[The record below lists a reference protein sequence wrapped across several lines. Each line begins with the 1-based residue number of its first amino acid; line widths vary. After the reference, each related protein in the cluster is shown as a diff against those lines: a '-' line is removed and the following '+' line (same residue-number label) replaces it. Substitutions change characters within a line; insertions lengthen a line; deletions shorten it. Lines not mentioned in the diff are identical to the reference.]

1 MTRRTALLL
10 FALCFTAG
18 LGAAHAC
25 SKDQIIKWTDE
36 RDCKRPDAQ
45 AAAGERGPAA
55 DRAREPMRA
64 RSSHH
69 DPPRHGTGI
78 LACLRGDNVDFCKRG
93 LALKV
98 DRH

>member
-36 RDCKRPDAQ
+36 RDCKRPD
-45 AAAGERGPAA
+45 
-55 DRAREPMRA
+55 
-64 RSSHH
+64 
-69 DPPRHGTGI
+69 GTTGTKSRT
-78 LACLRGDNVDFCKRG
+78 CLTLFCPKTRDEQVKCMDWG
-93 LALKV
+93 SCS
-98 DRH
+98 